1 MMPAEQTL
9 VVGATGFLGAE
20 ITRRLRSAGRSVR
33 AMVRKGTP
41 SDKPGILDS
50 LGGERCIADLKD
62 DKSLEQACRGV
73 TCVISTASAML
84 SRQDGDSIETV
95 DEQGQL
101 NLIASAERV
110 GVQRFVFV
118 SFPPTPLDFAL
129 QRAKRR
135 VEERLRAG
143 RMTFTVLQPAFFSET
158 WLSPALGFDPAQG
171 RARIFGDGRGAVSWI
186 SMHDVARFA
195 AAASEGDGLAG
206 KVIPLGGPDPL
217 SQLQVL
223 RIFEELGG
231 PTCVLDYVPESALE
245 AQFANAANSTEEAFA
260 ALMLTVSRGVA
271 LDARNQVQLL
281 PGRLVTVR
289 EYASRLLRTKTD

>member
-20 ITRRLRSAGRSVR
+20 ITRRLRNAGRSVR
-33 AMVRKGTP
+33 AVVRKGTP
-41 SDKPGILDS
+41 SEKLAILNG
-50 LGGERCIADLKD
+50 LGAEDRAADLKD
-62 DKSLEQACRGV
+62 DNSLQHACEGV

-101 NLIASAERV
+101 NLIAAAERL

-158 WLSPALGFDPAQG
+158 WLSPAVGFDPAQG
-171 RARIFGDGRGAVSWI
+171 RARIFGDGHGPVSWI

-195 AAASEGDGLAG
+195 AAASEGNEFAG

-231 PTCVLDYVPESALE
+231 PTCVLDHVPESALE
-245 AQFANAANSTEEAFA
+245 TQRANAANSIEEAFA
-260 ALMLTVSRGVA
+260 ALMLTVSRGIT
-271 LDARNQVQLL
+271 LDARHEVQLL

-289 EYASRLLRTKTD
+289 EYASRLLRTKTN

>member
-20 ITRRLRSAGRSVR
+20 ITRRLRSAGRPVR
-33 AMVRKGTP
+33 AMVRKGTT
-41 SDKPGILDS
+41 SDKLATLNG
-50 LGGERCIADLKD
+50 LGVEACTADLKD
-62 DKSLEQACRGV
+62 DKSLEQACQGV

-101 NLIASAERV
+101 NLIATAERL
-110 GVQRFVFV
+110 GVQRFVFL
-118 SFPPTPLDFAL
+118 SFPPSSPDFTL

-135 VEERLRAG
+135 VEKRLGVG
-143 RMTFTVLQPAFFSET
+143 RMAFTVLQPTFFTET

-171 RARIFGDGRGAVSWI
+171 RARIFGDGHGPVSWI
-186 SMHDVARFA
+186 SIHDVARFA
-195 AAASEGDGLAG
+195 VAASEGNGFAG
-206 KVIPLGGPDPL
+206 KVIPLGGPDSL

-223 RIFEELGG
+223 QIFEELGG
-231 PTCVLDYVPESALE
+231 PTCVLDHVPEPALE
-245 AQFANAANSTEEAFA
+245 AQFSNAANSIEEAFA
-260 ALMLTVSRGVA
+260 ALMLTVSRGIT
-271 LDARNQVQLL
+271 LDARHEVQLL

-289 EYASRLLRTKTD
+289 EYASRLLKTRTG